1 MSRRPSIRRRVRTA
15 DPRRQDYRPLIR
27 AARAA
32 RARAYAPYSRFSVG
46 AAALTSD
53 GSIYAGANVENASYG
68 LTQCAERVAMQTAVA
83 DGRRRIVAV
92 AIVGAAGI
100 SPCGACRQVMAEFGV
115 RAVVIAAA
123 GTTPA
128 VVAFA
133 DLLPRPF
140 GPRNL
145 RARRAGTTAR
155 TRPSPARHD
164 RHAGL

>member
-1 MSRRPSIRRRVRTA
+1 MSRRPSIRRSVRTA
-15 DPRRQDYRPLIR
+15 DPRRPDYRALIR

-32 RARAYAPYSRFSVG
+32 RARAYAPYSRFPVG

-53 GSIYAGANVENASYG
+53 GSIYAGANVENASFG
-68 LTQCAERVAMQTAVA
+68 LTQCAERVAMQAAVA

-92 AIVGAAGI
+92 AIAGPAGI

-123 GTTPA
+123 GTAPA

-133 DLLPRPF
+133 DLLPHAF

-145 RARRAGTTAR
+145 RARRARTTAR
-155 TRPSPARHD
+155 PRPPRARYE